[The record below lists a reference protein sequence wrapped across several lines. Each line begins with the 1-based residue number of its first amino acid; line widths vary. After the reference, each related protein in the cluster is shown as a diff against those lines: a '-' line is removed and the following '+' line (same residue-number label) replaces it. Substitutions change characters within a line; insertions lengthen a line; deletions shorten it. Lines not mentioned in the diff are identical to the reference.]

1 MSDGTN
7 AEHKSY
13 AMSAVIDRPFD
24 EVAEQTRAALADQ
37 GFGVLT
43 EIDFQS
49 TMKNKLGVDVERQVI
64 WGACSPPHAHKA
76 MQADPSI
83 GLLLPCNVVI
93 RSVAEGTV
101 VEMINPQIMSE
112 LSDSPDMREV
122 AETVGMQ
129 LRAALDQVTHAS

>member
-1 MSDGTN
+1 MSHSEEN
-7 AEHKSY
+7 QY
-13 AMSAVIDRPFD
+13 ALTALIERPFD
-24 EVAEQTRAALADQ
+24 EVAAATREALSGQ

-49 TMKNKLGVDVERQVI
+49 TMKNKLGVDVPRQLI

-93 RSVAEGTV
+93 RSVDEGTV
-101 VEMINPQIMSE
+101 VEMINPQIMAD
-112 LSDSPDMREV
+112 LSTSDDMKEV
-122 AETVGMQ
+122 AEAVSGG
-129 LRAALDQVTHAS
+129 LRAALDNVVAATS

>member
-1 MSDGTN
+1 MSDSTP
-7 AEHKSY
+7 SQY
-13 AMSAVIDRPFD
+13 ALSALIQRPFD
-24 EVAEQTRAALADQ
+24 EVAEATRAALAGQ

-43 EIDFQS
+43 EIDFQA
-49 TMKNKLGVDVERQVI
+49 TMKNKLDVDIQPQVI

-101 VEMINPQIMSE
+101 VEMINPQIMAD
-112 LSDSPDMREV
+112 LSSSDDMRKVADEV
-122 AETVGMQ
+122 SSG
-129 LRAALDQVTHAS
+129 LRAALDEVVAATA

>member
-1 MSDGTN
+1 MTESAVGQ
-7 AEHKSY
+7 Y
-13 AMSAVIDRPFD
+13 AMSALIQRPFD
-24 EVAEQTRAALADQ
+24 EVAETTRAALAGQ

-49 TMKNKLGVDVERQVI
+49 TMKNKLGVDVARQVI

-93 RSVAEGTV
+93 RSVDEGTM
-101 VEMINPQIMSE
+101 VEMINPQIMAD
-112 LSDSPDMREV
+112 LSDSDDMRQV
-122 AETVGMQ
+122 AEDVSSGLQ
-129 LRAALDQVTHAS
+129 AALDQVVAESA